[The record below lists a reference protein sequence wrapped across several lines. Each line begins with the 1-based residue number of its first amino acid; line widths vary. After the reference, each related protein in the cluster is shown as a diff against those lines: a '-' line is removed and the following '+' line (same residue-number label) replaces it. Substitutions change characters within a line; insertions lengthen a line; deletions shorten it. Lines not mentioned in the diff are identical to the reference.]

1 MSKKLKELKKYCQ
14 QRKPDVRIG
23 KAGISEGILK
33 EIDRRLEEQGIVK
46 VKILKAAF
54 NVEKKDRFQIAKEV
68 AEKLGAVLVEV
79 RGKTFT
85 VYREKR
91 ARRKNLKPV
100 RE

>member
-23 KAGISEGILK
+23 KAGISEGILR
-33 EIDRRLEEQGIVK
+33 EIDRRLKEQGIVK

-54 NVEKKDRFQIAKEV
+54 DVEKKDRFQIAKEA
-68 AEKLGAVLVEV
+68 AEKLGALLVEV

-85 VYREKR
+85 IYREK
-91 ARRKNLKPV
+91 KSSKKKLKTST
-100 RE
+100 

>member
-23 KAGISEGILK
+23 KAGISEGILR
-33 EIDRRLEEQGIVK
+33 EIDRRLKEQGIVK

-54 NVEKKDRFQIAKEV
+54 DVEKKDRFQIAKEA
-68 AEKLGAVLVEV
+68 AEKLGALLVEV

-85 VYREKR
+85 IYRSEK
-91 ARRKNLKPV
+91 ALKKKLKTSM
-100 RE
+100 